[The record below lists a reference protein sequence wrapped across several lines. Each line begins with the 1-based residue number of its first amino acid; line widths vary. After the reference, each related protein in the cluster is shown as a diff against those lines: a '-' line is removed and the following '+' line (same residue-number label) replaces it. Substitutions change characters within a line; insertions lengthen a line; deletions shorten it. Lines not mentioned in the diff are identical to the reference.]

1 MSLYSGHVFPPI
13 RLLNKRK
20 RDASRVVIDISDDDD
35 DDSDDLVI
43 IGEKASQFI
52 KGKTVEAVDQ
62 AILHDNDVVIIAEK
76 VNKSSNFKDEILKK
90 FGSFKQFDIASD
102 TSDHIF
108 VGRKYL
114 SKELCPKQHQNNWA
128 KRIQKEWKIL
138 ENNLPD
144 SIFVRVY
151 ESRMDL
157 MRAGIIGAEGTPYHD
172 GLFFFDLYLPDDFPN
187 VPPKVWFH
195 NPCSSYKLNP
205 NFGRGGSLCLSLLNT
220 WSGKKNERWRPRV
233 STILQVLVS
242 IQGLVLTAEPF
253 FNLLS
258 GYVKGN
264 EAGKIMSRF
273 YNEDAFI
280 DSLWTM
286 IHVIRR
292 PLKNFEDFVVGH
304 FLIRADDILRA
315 CKAYR
320 KGAQVCSLVKNEVHN
335 VDHQVNESWPEDFT
349 NSLRCPMKKLA
360 DEFARIG
367 AMD

>member
-114 SKELCPKQHQNNWA
+114 SKEHQNNWA

-157 MRAGIIGAEGTPYHD
+157 MRAVIIGAEGTPYHD

-220 WSGKKNERWRPRV
+220 WSGRKNERWRPRV

-258 GYVKGN
+258 GYVRGT
-264 EAGKIMSRF
+264 EAGKIKSRF

-292 PLKNFEDFVVGH
+292 PLKNFEDFVV
-304 FLIRADDILRA
+304 DISSSELMI
-315 CKAYR
+315 
-320 KGAQVCSLVKNEVHN
+320 
-335 VDHQVNESWPEDFT
+335 F
-349 NSLRCPMKKLA
+349 
-360 DEFARIG
+360 
-367 AMD
+367 

>member
-1 MSLYSGHVFPPI
+1 
-13 RLLNKRK
+13 
-20 RDASRVVIDISDDDD
+20 
-35 DDSDDLVI
+35 
-43 IGEKASQFI
+43 
-52 KGKTVEAVDQ
+52 
-62 AILHDNDVVIIAEK
+62 
-76 VNKSSNFKDEILKK
+76 
-90 FGSFKQFDIASD
+90 
-102 TSDHIF
+102 
-108 VGRKYL
+108 
-114 SKELCPKQHQNNWA
+114 
-128 KRIQKEWKIL
+128 
-138 ENNLPD
+138 
-144 SIFVRVY
+144 
-151 ESRMDL
+151 
-157 MRAGIIGAEGTPYHD
+157 MRAVIIGAEGTPYHD

-187 VPPKVWFH
+187 VPPVCGWWCTLSDWHYDWQMVYFLWQKVWFH

-292 PLKNFEDFVVGH
+292 PLKVWFYYWFNFFIYVSSKFFCHVQIKVEETCD
-304 FLIRADDILRA
+304 LI
-315 CKAYR
+315 
-320 KGAQVCSLVKNEVHN
+320 
-335 VDHQVNESWPEDFT
+335 T
-349 NSLRCPMKKLA
+349 N
-360 DEFARIG
+360 
-367 AMD
+367 

>member
-1 MSLYSGHVFPPI
+1 MSYTGHIQVFPPI
-13 RLLNKRK
+13 HLLNKRK

-35 DDSDDLVI
+35 DDDSDDLVI
-43 IGEKASQFI
+43 IGEKAI
-52 KGKTVEAVDQ
+52 T
-62 AILHDNDVVIIAEK
+62 HDVIDIAYDDNSNDVVIISEK
-76 VNKSSNFKDEILKK
+76 VNKSSNHANLKDEILKK
-90 FGSFKQFDIASD
+90 FGSFKQFDIVSD

-114 SKELCPKQHQNNWA
+114 LKEHQNNWA

-157 MRAGIIGAEGTPYHD
+157 MRAVIIGAEGTPYHD

-187 VPPKVWFH
+187 VPPEVSFH
-195 NPCSSYKLNP
+195 NPCSSSKLNP
-205 NFGRGGSLCLSLLNT
+205 NFGRRGSLCLSLLNT
-220 WSGKKNERWRPRV
+220 WGGRKNERWRPRV

-242 IQGLVLTAEPF
+242 LQGLVLTAEPF
-253 FNLLS
+253 FNMS
-258 GYVKGN
+258 SSYVRGS
-264 EAGKIMSRF
+264 EPGKIMSRS

-304 FLIRADDILRA
+304 FFIEAHEILRA

-320 KGAQVCSLVKNEVHN
+320 KGAQVGSLVKTSEVHN
-335 VDHQVNESWPEDFT
+335 VDHEVHKSWPEDFT

-367 AMD
+367 AMDC